1 MHRGSA
7 EPLFLLRMLTLGA
20 EIQFSRLFQ
29 RDLNADRLKPAAD
42 SGGGSE
48 RWREPWSDG
57 RTSLRWPLFL
67 GQRVTYRAKQT
78 DSHSALVAPATAP
91 LMTDPD
97 YLRGTA
103 ARLLISHRGSFHTGQ
118 PAATKGRPHRSLI
131 KEAEAGGF
139 GSGSPAVEP
148 DWSIYN
154 SNGGLGGVLFIS
166 TTCRCRSDRTEPM

>member
-1 MHRGSA
+1 
-7 EPLFLLRMLTLGA
+7 MLTLGA

-42 SGGGSE
+42 NGGGSE

-97 YLRGTA
+97 YLRA
-103 ARLLISHRGSFHTGQ
+103 AAAQLLISHRGSFHTGQ

-131 KEAEAGGF
+131 KEAEA
-139 GSGSPAVEP
+139 VEP

-154 SNGGLGGVLFIS
+154 SNGGLGGVSFIS
-166 TTCRCRSDRTEPM
+166 TTCRCRSDRTKPM